1 MRLKRPKFTRP
12 RLVAMLAASAAS
24 GYAALVRPRLVG
36 WGATDEEAAMPLPGD
51 EIVPQP
57 HYMANHAIR
66 IEAPPAVVWAWLIQ
80 IGQGRGGFYSYDW
93 LENLLGLGIHS
104 SDEIVPEFQTLK
116 PGDHV
121 RLAPESERA
130 DLHYEVVSVEP
141 EKALVLKTSGTLEEN
156 IAHRMPFGT
165 WVFVLLK
172 EGDGA
177 TRLLARTRNS
187 FGRGMGN
194 ALINKYGLEP
204 VHFLM
209 ERRMLLGIKKRAES
223 SVTPGG
229 GLGEMVAGIEATQ
242 AAA

>member
-1 MRLKRPKFTRP
+1 MKRPKMTKP

-57 HYMANHAIR
+57 HYIANHAIR

-104 SDEIVPEFQTLK
+104 SKEIVPQFQTLK
-116 PGDHV
+116 PGDQV

-130 DLHYEVVSVEP
+130 DLHYEVMGVDP

-165 WVFVLLK
+165 WIFVLLK

-177 TRLLARTRNS
+177 TRLLARTRNT
-187 FGRGMGN
+187 FGRGIGN
-194 ALINKYGLEP
+194 AVINKYGLEP

-223 SVTPGG
+223 SVSTGG
-229 GLGEMVAGIEATQ
+229 GETEVMPAFLASQEA
-242 AAA
+242 A